1 MADVIRVHQY
11 TDGPTGH
18 VNVEFIRNGTS
29 LGFYGSNTTGASG
42 FGLAGGV
49 YKETSDSQTR
59 IRENPGNHSF
69 SDIGV
74 SSGQFNSALS
84 FAQGQANL
92 TKSGAGNYDIVCRN
106 CVDFAGAVLGAG
118 GMSRFSIGAYLIDG
132 TLTDIYANTVMYL
145 CNNAY
150 DDLMDSYPGGL
161 GLEYMDQYYMDVFG
175 VNVSWDFDMFWTS
188 EYLALYDYLSPMF
201 GLASWDRYLDD
212 FSEDYAANG
221 SPIVIDLQGDGISTL
236 SPSDVHVR
244 FDLTG
249 DGVKDRVGWLDGSD
263 GFIVRDLNGNGA
275 IDGVHEMFG
284 GMHRG
289 EGYGE
294 LAELDGNRDGV
305 ISMADADFTSLLVWQ
320 DLNVDSITDQG
331 ELRTLS
337 EAGVSLLSLR
347 YASVDNWQNENFIG
361 ESSFALRDGR
371 EVEMADV
378 YFRLEQV
385 EHQAR
390 SGPLL
395 SDLSGVNAQLDGSRA
410 APMGIDLGGWGGSE
424 FRLNGLGAT
433 RLPVDVNSA
442 DAQAASL
449 VQAMA
454 SMAPP
459 VMDASAL
466 TTVRHTGSTPVLA
479 ANWC

>member
-1 MADVIRVHQY
+1 
-11 TDGPTGH
+11 
-18 VNVEFIRNGTS
+18 
-29 LGFYGSNTTGASG
+29 
-42 FGLAGGV
+42 
-49 YKETSDSQTR
+49 
-59 IRENPGNHSF
+59 
-69 SDIGV
+69 
-74 SSGQFNSALS
+74 
-84 FAQGQANL
+84 
-92 TKSGAGNYDIVCRN
+92 
-106 CVDFAGAVLGAG
+106 
-118 GMSRFSIGAYLIDG
+118 
-132 TLTDIYANTVMYL
+132 
-145 CNNAY
+145 
-150 DDLMDSYPGGL
+150 
-161 GLEYMDQYYMDVFG
+161 
-175 VNVSWDFDMFWTS
+175 
-188 EYLALYDYLSPMF
+188 
-201 GLASWDRYLDD
+201 
-212 FSEDYAANG
+212 
-221 SPIVIDLQGDGISTL
+221 VIDLQGDGISTL

-275 IDGVHEMFG
+275 IDGVQEMFG

-320 DLNVDSITDQG
+320 DLNVDGITDQG

-347 YASVDNWQNENFIG
+347 YANVDNWQNENFIG

-378 YFRLEQV
+378 YFRLEQDD
-385 EHQAR
+385 HQAQ

-395 SDLSGVNAQLDGSRA
+395 PNLSGASAQLDGAHA
-410 APMGIDLGGWGGSE
+410 APLGIDLGDWGGLE
-424 FRLNGLGAT
+424 FSLNGPGKA
-433 RLPVDVNSA
+433 RLLADVNAA
-442 DAQAASL
+442 DAQVASL

-459 VMDASAL
+459 VLDAGIM
-466 TTVRHTGSTPVLA
+466 TTVRHTGLTPVLA

>member
-18 VNVEFIRNGTS
+18 VNVEFIRDGSS
-29 LGFYGSNTTGASG
+29 LGFYGSNTTGVSG

-49 YKETSDSQTR
+49 YHETDRSLDR
-59 IRENPGNHSF
+59 IRENPGSHSF
-69 SDIGV
+69 SDISV
-74 SSGQFNSALS
+74 SAGQFNSALN

-92 TKSGAGNYDIVCRN
+92 TQSGSGNYDLVCRN

-118 GMSRFSIGAYLIDG
+118 GMNRFGIGAYLIDG

-145 CNNAY
+145 CNNPY
-150 DDLMDSYPGGL
+150 GDLMDSYPGGL

-221 SPIVIDLQGDGISTL
+221 SPIVIDLHGDGIRTL
-236 SPSDVHVR
+236 SPSDARVI

-249 DGVKDRVGWLDGSD
+249 DGVAERVGWLDGSD
-263 GFIVRDLNGNGA
+263 GFIVRDLNGNGT
-275 IDGVHEMFG
+275 IDGVQEMFG

-305 ISMADADFTSLLVWQ
+305 ISMADADFASLSVWQ
-320 DLNVDSITDQG
+320 DLNVDGITDQG

-347 YASVDNWQNENFIG
+347 YANVDTWKNENFIG

-378 YFRLEQV
+378 YFRLEQDD
-385 EHQAR
+385 HQAQ

-395 SDLSGVNAQLDGSRA
+395 PNLSGASAQLDGA
-410 APMGIDLGGWGGSE
+410 HTAPLGMDLGDWGGLE
-424 FRLNGLGAT
+424 FSLNGPGKA
-433 RLPVDVNSA
+433 RLSADVNAA
-442 DAQAASL
+442 DVQVAGL

-459 VMDASAL
+459 VLDAGIM
-466 TTVRHTGSTPVLA
+466 TTVQHTGSTPVLA
-479 ANWC
+479 ANWN